1 MKRLFRI
8 ALLAA
13 IGLGVYKLIEE
24 KKNWTGLT
32 EDEARDKLNT
42 KLSPRVPPEKL
53 AQVTDQIVEQMK
65 ARGVLRTEPA
75 VGNGSGV

>member
-1 MKRLFRI
+1 MKRLFRL

-13 IGLGVYKLIEE
+13 LVFGIYKLMEE

-32 EDEARDKLNT
+32 EDEAREKLNT

-53 AQVTDQIVEQMK
+53 EQVTDQIVDQMK

-75 VGNGSGV
+75 IGNGSGV

>member
-1 MKRLFRI
+1 MKKLFRL

-13 IGLGVYKLIEE
+13 IAFGIYKLMEE

-32 EDEARDKLNT
+32 EDEAREKLNT

-53 AQVTDQIVEQMK
+53 EQVTDQIVDQMK

-75 VGNGSGV
+75 IGNGSGV

>member
-1 MKRLFRI
+1 MKRLFRL

-13 IGLGVYKLIEE
+13 LGFGIYKLMEE

-32 EDEARDKLNT
+32 EDEARDKLST

-53 AQVTDQIVEQMK
+53 DQVTDQIVEQMK